1 MTSPLE
7 IFFFNFGIRSNSYIM
22 RLTQRKRKLAPRAR
36 ILVSNV
42 SLCLASSKV
51 QNWIVQRIILD
62 QFYTAIFHVF
72 RVLKLKR
79 SCVLESISTRIRT
92 RRFLTRLHQKQ
103 ENDESLS
110 RWLACRFVCARAN
123 TRDLYLSGGAT
134 RRWWPRTRRWQGF
147 LYYITWKRY
156 EANVW
161 WEKEREGRS
170 FLLPRFEWS
179 LASKVLEPPLWAK
192 RLCLKQS
199 FSTPRR
205 PSSVIFFLSF
215 SHSLIM
221 IASQLVRSF
230 AVPGITRRNDRSK

>member
-79 SCVLESISTRIRT
+79 SRVLESISTRIRT
-92 RRFLTRLHQKQ
+92 RRFLTRLHEKQ

-110 RWLACRFVCARAN
+110 RWLACVSYARARIRVIC
-123 TRDLYLSGGAT
+123 TFPEARLVGGD
-134 RRWWPRTRRWQGF
+134 RGHGGDRGF
-147 LYYITWKRY
+147 SIT
-156 EANVW
+156 
-161 WEKEREGRS
+161 
-170 FLLPRFEWS
+170 
-179 LASKVLEPPLWAK
+179 
-192 RLCLKQS
+192 
-199 FSTPRR
+199 
-205 PSSVIFFLSF
+205 
-215 SHSLIM
+215 
-221 IASQLVRSF
+221 
-230 AVPGITRRNDRSK
+230 